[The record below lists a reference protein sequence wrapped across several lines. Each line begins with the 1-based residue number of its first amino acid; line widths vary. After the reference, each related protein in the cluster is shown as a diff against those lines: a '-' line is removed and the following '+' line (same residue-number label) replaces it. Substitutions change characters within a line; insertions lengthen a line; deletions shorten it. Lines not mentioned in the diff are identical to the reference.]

1 MKPEAQTGVLREH
14 KVAVINA
21 LCLLLAAGLCL
32 FATRLH
38 AGGPLR
44 VAGVSGFNAG
54 TAGTPLNWS
63 AGVVRYYTDQGDLS
77 PLLPQAEANAFV
89 ADALARWTS
98 VTTAALSA
106 TRSGQLDQDVNGS
119 NVVFIDYGQVNM
131 PVDIEPAALAK
142 PLAIVYDS
150 DGKVT
155 DALLGQGAGAA
166 DMCGS
171 NAAYGGPDN
180 YSSDA
185 HLAHALIVLN
195 GNCAQTTAALTGLK
209 YHLIRVLG
217 RVLGL
222 DWVDLN
228 SNVFTRRPYPAP
240 DDYLGFPVMHALDP
254 PCPNSTQCVTAG
266 EQLKM
271 DDRAAISRLYPVTS
285 ANIGNFSGKQ
295 IFSDNT
301 ARVQGRVY
309 FRARNGLGGQ
319 PMQGVKLVARWI
331 DPDSGL
337 PSHRYT
343 AASIS
348 GFLFRGSAGNPATG
362 FSNISGER
370 YDRFGSDDPTW
381 EGYFDLAGLEFPD
394 GGRSAQYQIT
404 AEAVEPL
411 CAEPTS
417 VGPYRDGQVMPS
429 GTAAAFTV
437 TLSKGD
443 DLTLDFIMSGSSLPP
458 SESAGT
464 FSAPARLP
472 AGGNWTGWLS
482 PYGNVDYYLLAARAD
497 RTISVKITALNESGK
512 GTQSKA
518 QPVIGIWQS
527 DAAAGSP
534 PDVSVTYF
542 NSAETGATALSAQ
555 FLTGGNFK
563 LGVADF
569 RGDGR
574 PDFRYGGRVF
584 YGDSVAPARVAA
596 QSGATLT
603 LRGIGLNAA
612 TTAKIKGNVTAVVAA
627 YSDRI
632 VLSAPNL
639 ADGVYNID
647 LRAPDGA
654 SSSLINALTYGAA
667 ATDRMV
673 LLEGAGNPATP
684 VGGEAAKPIR
694 VRVLQ
699 ADGITPVA
707 GATVTFSANPAQVL
721 FSSCGARTCALLTD
735 EQGEAGSRMV
745 PTASGTF
752 TVAAA
757 ISPSA
762 YVRATLTGAS
772 SALDISAMS
781 PSAWIAEGGSASL
794 PLTVRVLSNGQPVA
808 TRSVQ
813 YRITQGSANLSSNT
827 AVSDAAGYATVNLI
841 LTSLAAEVHASAC
854 IMPGANPCGNFYV
867 YNVPASE
874 LRLRAVSGE
883 QQIINTTQNFAAV
896 RLQVTDS
903 ASPPN
908 PVQGAPVTVLSA
920 VLRWQA
926 PPVSTAGSLP
936 PPPAPVV
943 LGSTQ
948 SVLYSGSSGLVSIPP
963 SAADRFGAVVVR
975 MIAWAGSGLPLQFE
989 VQRLWAPPG
998 WVGSSQAEKAVAL
1011 NQRRQRRLTSSP
1023 RYLPTD

>member
-1 MKPEAQTGVLREH
+1 MKPAAQTRVSREH
-14 KVAVINA
+14 KVGALAA
-21 LCLLLAAGLCL
+21 LCLLLAAGFSL
-32 FATRLH
+32 FATRLY
-38 AGGPLR
+38 AGGPLK
-44 VAGVSGFNAG
+44 VAGISGFNAG
-54 TAGTPLNWS
+54 TAGTPLSWA
-63 AGVVRYYTDQGDLS
+63 AGAVRYYTDQGDLS

-89 ADALARWTS
+89 ADAFARWTS

-106 TRSGQLDQDVNGS
+106 TRGGQLDEDVNGG
-119 NVVFIDYGQVNM
+119 NVVFIDYGQVNI

-142 PLAIVYDS
+142 PVAIVYDL

-195 GNCAQTTAALTGLK
+195 GNCAQTNAALTDLK

-228 SNVFTRRPYPAP
+228 SNVFTRKPYPAP

-295 IFSDNT
+295 IFSDNS
-301 ARVQGRVY
+301 ARVQGKVF
-309 FRARNGLGGQ
+309 FRGRNGLGAQ

-331 DPDSGL
+331 DPETGL
-337 PSHRYT
+337 PSHRY
-343 AASIS
+343 AAVSVS
-348 GFLFRGSAGNPATG
+348 GFLFRGNAGNPATG

-370 YDRFGSDDPTW
+370 YDRFGSDDPAW

-394 GGRSAQYQIT
+394 GGRSAQYQIS
-404 AEAVEPL
+404 AEALEPL

-417 VGPYRDGQVMPS
+417 VGPYRDGQVTPS

-437 TLSKGD
+437 TLSQGD
-443 DLTLDFIMSGSSLPP
+443 DITHDFIMSGSSFPAG
-458 SESAGT
+458 ESAGT

-482 PYGNVDYYLLAARAD
+482 PYGNVDYYSLAARAD
-497 RTISVKITALNESGK
+497 RTLTVKITALNETGK

-527 DAAAGSP
+527 NAAAGSP

-563 LGVADF
+563 LGIADF

-574 PDFRYGGRVF
+574 PDFRYRARVY

-596 QSGATLT
+596 QSGAALT
-603 LRGIGLNAA
+603 VRGIGLDAA
-612 TTAKIKGNVTAVVAA
+612 TTAKIKGNDTAVVAA

-647 LRAPDGA
+647 LQAPDGA

-667 ATDRMV
+667 STDQIV

-699 ADGITPVA
+699 GDGITPVA

-721 FSSCGARTCALLTD
+721 FSSCGAKTCALLTD
-735 EQGEAGSRMV
+735 EQGEAASRMV
-745 PTASGTF
+745 PAVSGTF

-762 YVRATLTGAS
+762 YVRATLTGTS
-772 SALDISAMS
+772 SALDVSAMS
-781 PSAWIAEGGSASL
+781 PSAWVAEGGSASL

-808 TRSVQ
+808 GRTVQ
-813 YRITQGSANLSSNT
+813 YQITQGGGNLGSTT
-827 AVSDAAGYATVNLI
+827 AASDAAGYATTNLI

-854 IMPGANPCGNFYV
+854 VMPGANPCSNFYI
-867 YNVPASE
+867 YKVPASQ
-874 LRLRAVSGE
+874 LNVRAVSGE
-883 QQIINTTQNFAAV
+883 QQIINTDQAFEAV

-908 PVQGAPVTVLSA
+908 PVQAAPVTVLSA

-926 PPVSTAGSLP
+926 PPVSTGGGVP
-936 PPPAPVV
+936 PPTAPVV
-943 LGSTQ
+943 LGSAQ
-948 SVLYSGSSGLVSIPP
+948 GVLYSGSSGLVSILP
-963 SAADRFGAVVVR
+963 SAPASFGAVIVR
-975 MIAWAGSGLPLQFE
+975 MIARAGNGLPLQFE
-989 VQRLWAPPG
+989 AQRLWAPPG
-998 WVGSSQAEKAVAL
+998 WVGSSQAEKAATL
-1011 NQRRQRRLTSSP
+1011 YQRRQRRPTASP
-1023 RYLPTD
+1023 SYLPTD